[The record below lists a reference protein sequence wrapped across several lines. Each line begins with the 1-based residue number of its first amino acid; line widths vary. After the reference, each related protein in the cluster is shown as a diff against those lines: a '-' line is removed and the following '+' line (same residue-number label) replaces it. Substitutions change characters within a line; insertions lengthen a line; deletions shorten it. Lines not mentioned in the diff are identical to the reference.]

1 MDLKKF
7 IKRQIDRRPIEADIV
22 RRIIRAMEENGTPIV
37 KTYDREETVKVSTEE
52 EILEEV
58 FNLDEVFLL
67 TEDSSWIYLVMGN
80 GWDVIVN
87 YTTDL
92 EDVLDSIQEYTMGM
106 GQ

>member
-58 FNLDEVFLL
+58 LDGSSLSEKEKEGVKASFDAINKDTGFFQKMFGLL
-67 TEDSSWIYLVMGN
+67 L
-80 GWDVIVN
+80 
-87 YTTDL
+87 
-92 EDVLDSIQEYTMGM
+92 
-106 GQ
+106 